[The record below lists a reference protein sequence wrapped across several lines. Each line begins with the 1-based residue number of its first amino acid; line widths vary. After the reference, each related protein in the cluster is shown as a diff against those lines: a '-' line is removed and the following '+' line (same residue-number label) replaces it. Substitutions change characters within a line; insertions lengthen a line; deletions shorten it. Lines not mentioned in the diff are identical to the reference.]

1 MVKAARGDVKSAKKA
16 TDGMKRKM
24 GGRKVRVQKKGELD
38 LSNPIIP
45 AELDEDI
52 DDDLAFNSDDEAKFG
67 AFFSSNK
74 KPAKS
79 SSKKSSNKK
88 GEQEDMED
96 EFDRLKSVGGDGDH
110 GTGDEDYGFSDDSRD
125 EFDLSEML
133 DSKEERKA
141 KKDSRRG
148 EKTKRRRVEDK
159 LTNESESILG
169 PTWDEGKTA
178 NVKELLKSTAS
189 TAGKKRLESALQN
202 NKNLL
207 TEETDE
213 YEDEKATR
221 QQTREAVTSKLKK
234 YGSLLRTHAEQPH
247 LHFPLASKNVTA
259 EPGSMGSVISG
270 ITAKLDK
277 QPAEDSLRSRMAK
290 VLSAGGLAN
299 IAKAQKQPSQDGNIA
314 FHEDGDNQGDDD
326 GDDEVGEGGQS
337 HITSNYMAK
346 LKAMLS
352 YEIAKRKRFNKIK
365 SKTYRRIL
373 RKEKERDQERKQRA
387 LELLDPEAARERLQR
402 KMDRMRAEERATQ
415 KHKNTSKWVRRSKK
429 FAQFDTNVADA
440 LHEQHALHSKL
451 MEKMDEDAAADWEQ
465 AAGDVSS
472 SEEEE
477 QRVDELLAG
486 KKPASSILWGEE
498 GQEAEAQTPTEKA
511 RKELLDM
518 KFMKTA
524 RERSDKQLKEELQ
537 DLEEDIRAYHEDG
550 AVKPKSKKQ
559 GKAATDAAGAEAGK
573 KSFAGSKTAEP
584 KLKARRGLNA
594 EERDDAEQVFDEEE
608 VSPNGDPADLS
619 GFVGDRARRI
629 VKREPVV
636 STRVRV
642 LPGAQKR
649 AREEVQPALDDEM
662 RDQLVAR
669 AFAQDDVDED
679 FLKLKSD
686 QVESVMKPEDRNAAL
701 PGWGEWGG
709 EDNRLGKRQ
718 KEKVDKM
725 QLERRIKKQTLMKSR
740 ADAQL
745 DNVIINHDV
754 DLVADRFTLHMVPR
768 PFSNAQEFS
777 RSLRQPLGPEWN
789 TSLGFK
795 EGNQPRIT
803 TVQGVAIE
811 PLDLTNQKKK
821 AKTTRRK

>member
-1 MVKAARGDVKSAKKA
+1 MGKPTRDVKSAKKA

-74 KPAKS
+74 KPAKGQ
-79 SSKKSSNKK
+79 KSAKSGKA
-88 GEQEDMED
+88 EIHD
-96 EFDRLKSVGGDGDH
+96 EFERLKTVDDGET
-110 GTGDEDYGFSDDSRD
+110 GTGDDDYGFSDDSRD

-148 EKTKRRRVEDK
+148 DKTKRRRVEDK
-159 LTNESESILG
+159 LTNEAESILG

-178 NVKELLKSTAS
+178 NVRELLKSTTS

-221 QQTREAVTSKLKK
+221 QQTRETVTSKLKK

-277 QPAEDSLRSRMAK
+277 QPEADSLRSRMAK

-299 IAKAQKQPSQDGNIA
+299 LSKTPKPVQDGNIA
-314 FHEDGDNQGDDD
+314 FHEDGDNNDGDDD
-326 GDDEVGEGGQS
+326 GEEEQPS

-440 LHEQHALHSKL
+440 IHEQHSLHSKL

-465 AAGDVSS
+465 AAGDMSS
-472 SEEEE
+472 SEEED

-486 KKPASSILWGEE
+486 QKPATSILWGEE
-498 GQEAEAQTPTEKA
+498 GQETEAQTPTEKA

-524 RERSDKQLKEELQ
+524 RDRSEKQLREELQ
-537 DLEEDIRAYHEDG
+537 ELEDDIKTYHDSG
-550 AVKPKSKKQ
+550 ALAQKGKKATSKDN
-559 GKAATDAAGAEAGK
+559 AAESGK

-584 KLKARRGLNA
+584 KLKSRRGLNA
-594 EERDDAEQVFDEEE
+594 EDRDEEE
-608 VSPNGDPADLS
+608 NAEEEPNADDSTAGADLS
-619 GFVGDRARRI
+619 GFVGDRVRRV

-642 LPGAQKR
+642 LPGSQKR
-649 AREEVQPALDDEM
+649 AREEAQPALDDEM

-686 QVESVMKPEDRNAAL
+686 QVESVMKPEDRNASL

-709 EDNRLGKRQ
+709 EDNRLGKRH

-745 DNVIINHDV
+745 ENVIINHDV

-777 RSLRQPLGPEWN
+777 RSHRQPLGPEWN